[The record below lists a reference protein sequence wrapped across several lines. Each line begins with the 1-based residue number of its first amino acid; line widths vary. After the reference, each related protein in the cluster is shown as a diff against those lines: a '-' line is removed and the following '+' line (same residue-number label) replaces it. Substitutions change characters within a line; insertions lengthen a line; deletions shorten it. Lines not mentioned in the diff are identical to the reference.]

1 MNQIKTHRMALATR
15 VVRQRKEQREERLR
29 TGKGKNRER
38 RVSRVED
45 RVEET
50 VHANIKG
57 EKQA

>member
-1 MNQIKTHRMALATR
+1 MALATR